1 MSQVVTPLDPDS
13 EHGKAIAAR
22 LSRTLAVIE
31 RELFEGSKTPAATRL
46 RAEQTAKAS

>member
-1 MSQVVTPLDPDS
+1 MSQVVIPLDPDG

-31 RELFEGSKTPAATRL
+31 RELQEARAAGRQPDRPL
-46 RAEQTAKAS
+46 ERAA